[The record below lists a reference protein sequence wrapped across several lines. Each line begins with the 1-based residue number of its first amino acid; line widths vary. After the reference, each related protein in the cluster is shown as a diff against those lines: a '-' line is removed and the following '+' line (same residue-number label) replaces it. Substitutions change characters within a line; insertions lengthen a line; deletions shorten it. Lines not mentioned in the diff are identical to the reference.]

1 MSNVHSVFIGP
12 TYLMAV
18 NTILVLYYNSI
29 GAEHFLLLKGHI
41 KLFQPSKFGL
51 GLMFDLKIMNNLSHL
66 LLWNDLLFVKT
77 ETVNKKR

>member
-51 GLMFDLKIMNNLSHL
+51 G
-66 LLWNDLLFVKT
+66 
-77 ETVNKKR
+77 